1 MTLQLLDMRLK
12 KLSTYPQKERRK
24 EKRTKKEKKK
34 EKLRLLTV
42 NFFQDDTILFR
53 ISILGFRI
61 LNQSN
66 FISSKKYLTQNQ
78 SCFSDKTFNAGLFSQ
93 SSCHVICI

>member
-42 NFFQDDTILFR
+42 NFFQDGPRNFPFTFY
-53 ISILGFRI
+53 
-61 LNQSN
+61 LN
-66 FISSKKYLTQNQ
+66 
-78 SCFSDKTFNAGLFSQ
+78 
-93 SSCHVICI
+93 